1 MEFNIPVSNFAS
13 YHLEAHIKTQN
24 TQACT
29 LTNMRFTVKSNCVRE
44 WTVCVDGKA
53 KPYSPFYPTR
63 AMQISKIM

>member
-24 TQACT
+24 TQAYT
-29 LTNMRFTVKSNCVRE
+29 LTNMRWTE
-44 WTVCVDGKA
+44 WTVCINGKA